1 MESILNDVKKAS
13 NIGVENK
20 DFDPD
25 VILYTNGVLWRIAE
39 AGVGQ
44 ADFSVRDETQTW
56 QDFVG
61 AQIECLEGVKT
72 YVCLKVKLI
81 FDPPT
86 SSAVL
91 ESMRR
96 IINEYEWLLN
106 VAGDK
111 KG

>member
-1 MESILNDVKKAS
+1 MDSILNAVKKAS
-13 NIGVENK
+13 NIAPENS
-20 DFDPD
+20 DFDTD

-39 AGVGQ
+39 AGVGKSG
-44 ADFSVRDETQTW
+44 FSIQDSTQTW
-56 QDFVG
+56 GDFVG
-61 AQIECLEGVKT
+61 DQSDCVEGVKT

-91 ESMRR
+91 ESMQR

-106 VAGDK
+106 AAGDK
-111 KG
+111 TS